1 MIRFLCKKGIVDLPI
16 FESSRG
22 NIITNDTIEVIKSGS
37 AGLFD
42 SLVPIGENVVHG
54 QPLARIYHS
63 LDGSLLQ
70 TIIAPCDGIISCR
83 YDYPL
88 IFQNAIAFRVIRLE
102 NCV

>member
-1 MIRFLCKKGIVDLPI
+1 MHYI
-16 FESSRG
+16 F
-22 NIITNDTIEVIKSGS
+22 TNDTIEVIKSGS